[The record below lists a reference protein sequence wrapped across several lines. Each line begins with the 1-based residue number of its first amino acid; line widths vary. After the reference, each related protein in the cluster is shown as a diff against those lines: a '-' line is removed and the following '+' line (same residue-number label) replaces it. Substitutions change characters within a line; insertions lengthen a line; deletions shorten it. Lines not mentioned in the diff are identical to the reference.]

1 MEDQQLNIS
10 LRPEKIFNDSINNSL
25 FTMIIVMVLLA
36 ILMIS
41 ALARPKLVPGRWQGF
56 WEFIVESL
64 LNLVENSM
72 GRNKFARRLFPLVA
86 TLFIF
91 ILFANWF
98 SLLPG
103 VGSIGFE
110 RRSLFAVKDA
120 TPVAAN
126 GFALP
131 QSDLQL
137 RKTADATGAL
147 ISADKNLNTVA
158 SSGAVRVVNVQGN
171 WAEVEAIGKEATTE
185 GTPEQAYKPLEGQR
199 GFVEVANLTAAKVGR
214 VIIPIIRPANA
225 DLNMTLAMALIAVI
239 TANVVAIISHGVKGW
254 VKEFFPKPYVMDP
267 LLTPI
272 EIIGQF
278 SRIISLTFRLF
289 GNIFAGEALIAV
301 ILSIAAPVLVIFL
314 GLELFFGF
322 IQALVFASLTLA
334 YLTLSYVGQ
343 GEHDEGHGNEH
354 GAGDHDTPNKPEEA
368 AAVSI

>member
-1 MEDQQLNIS
+1 MSEDQQLNIS
-10 LRPEKIFNDSINNSL
+10 LRPEKIFNESINNSL

-36 ILMIS
+36 ILLIS
-41 ALARPKLVPGRWQGF
+41 GLSRAKLVPGRWQGF
-56 WEFIVESL
+56 WELVVESL

-72 GRNKFARRLFPLVA
+72 GRNKTSRRLFPLVA

-110 RRSLFAVKDA
+110 RRSLAVAKDGV
-120 TPVAAN
+120 VAAN
-126 GFALP
+126 GFALS
-131 QSDLQL
+131 QSDTVLY
-137 RKTADATGAL
+137 KSADANSPQAG
-147 ISADKNLNTVA
+147 TVA
-158 SSGAVRVVNVQGN
+158 TNQAFKVTKVEGN
-171 WAEVEAIGKEATTE
+171 FAEVEAVPTEATTE
-185 GTPEQAYKPLEGQR
+185 GTQADAYKPLEGTDALS
-199 GFVEVANLTAAKVGR
+199 GYMPVGSLAAAKVGR
-214 VIIPIIRPANA
+214 VIIPIIRPPNA

-239 TANVVAIISHGVKGW
+239 TANIIAILSHGVKGW
-254 VKEFFPKPYVMDP
+254 LKEFFPKPYVMDP

-272 EIIGQF
+272 EIISQF

-301 ILSIAAPVLVIFL
+301 ILSIAAPVLIVFL

-334 YLTLSYVGQ
+334 YLTLAFVGMGEVE
-343 GEHDEGHGNEH
+343 GEHGHEDEEH
-354 GAGDHDTPNKPEEA
+354 GDHIQTEA
-368 AAVSI
+368 RESVGAL